1 MAADPRDMPEHAGDR
16 PRTHDD
22 RPARPPDQAG
32 VAGSNRGPRS
42 RRRRRGPSR
51 NDPAPHRSS
60 RSTTI
65 GRGMKLSVIAVPFIT
80 IMSAAAFCYF
90 ARPILVPLVTAA
102 TFAYVLSPSVDFFVR
117 HRVPRVVSVVI
128 VLGVTMGIFGGLGY
142 VLVDQAQG
150 LARALPTY
158 WENLEVMTGNWQQ
171 WIANLP
177 PQLQGLLPPPETD
190 FWQQLEFKD
199 FAALPRTLFAGLGSV
214 LSFLVWGV
222 LVGFLTLFMLLDQP
236 EMYKRILRAM
246 GKENETIVKSTMAHI
261 NDQLRKFLAV
271 KLATSAGLGIVATVG
286 LLLLDVPYAY
296 VWGPLAGFLNIIP
309 YIGAIISAVPPI
321 VIAVVNTQS
330 LWPGLWVLIF
340 FLVLQNIEGNLVTPK
355 LVGDRVKLNV
365 LAVLVSTVVW
375 GWLWGPVGVLLAIPI
390 TAAIKVICGRI
401 EPLTPIAELL
411 G

>member
-1 MAADPRDMPEHAGDR
+1 MPDDRRDSTPNSNDRGGRPDNRPDDSGAKGAG
-16 PRTHDD
+16 PRTN
-22 RPARPPDQAG
+22 P
-32 VAGSNRGPRS
+32 
-42 RRRRRGPSR
+42 RRRRRGPGR
-51 NDPAPHRSS
+51 PASSTPRSP
-60 RSTTI
+60 RPATI
-65 GRGMKLSVIAVPFIT
+65 GRGVKLSVIAIPFLT

-102 TFAYVLSPSVDFFVR
+102 TFTYVLSPAVEFFVK
-117 HRVPRVVSVVI
+117 HKVPRVVSVVI

-158 WENLEVMTGNWQQ
+158 WDNLASMLGNWQD
-171 WIANLP
+171 WLVSLP
-177 PQLQGLLPPPETD
+177 PQLQRLLPPPETD
-190 FWQQLEFKD
+190 FWQQLDFKD
-199 FAALPRTLFAGLGSV
+199 FAALPKTVFAGLGSV

-236 EMYKRILRAM
+236 EMYRRMLRAM
-246 GKENETIVKSTMAHI
+246 GREHEEVVKSTMSHI
-261 NDQLRKFLAV
+261 NHQLRKFLAV
-271 KLATSAGLGIVATVG
+271 KLATSAGLGIVATIG

-321 VIAVVNTQS
+321 IIAVVHTQS
-330 LWPGLWVLIF
+330 VWPGLWVLIF

-401 EPLTPIAELL
+401 EPLMPISELL